1 MCGCSYLASWE
12 AAWYCIWNFWKD
24 LINIQN
30 ENYCSCI
37 YEYEY
42 MKMNALSCMNIY
54 LPCFLVNFTATIYKI
69 LFGQN
74 VEHLEHV
81 GPTIIYIIKRF
92 HLDTTGVCSSTR
104 NPLNCNKHAVVKSF
118 KIVVNFYRYQVNQCL
133 LANILNRQQS
143 KKSFEMYLC
152 CSSVCLKAYKTFSY
166 K

>member
-1 MCGCSYLASWE
+1 M
-12 AAWYCIWNFWKD
+12 
-24 LINIQN
+24 INIQN
-30 ENYCSCI
+30 ENCCSCI

-54 LPCFLVNFTATIYKI
+54 LPCFLVNFKATIYKI

-81 GPTIIYIIKRF
+81 EPTIIYIIKRF
-92 HLDTTGVCSSTR
+92 HLDASGACSSTR

-118 KIVVNFYRYQVNQCL
+118 KRVVNFYRYQVNQCL